1 MDQTLTE
8 RIRERAYEI
17 WAANGRPDGQAEQ
30 HWFTA
35 EREFLYAQRTALA
48 AQPAMVKK
56 SSRTVRR
63 ASKQGS
69 AKVF

>member
-17 WAANGRPDGQAEQ
+17 WAANGCPDGQAEQ

-35 EREFLYAQRTALA
+35 EREFLGAQKTRLA

-63 ASKQGS
+63 TSKQDS
-69 AKVF
+69 A